1 MMYFLIQ
8 IIFSVVDNQS
18 RYADNGPIS
27 CFQVVSLS
35 YSVLYS
41 KVTKANV
48 HDKGYSHKKTKN
60 TAAEPFAMPF
70 HKQLICITFSCI

>member
-48 HDKGYSHKKTKN
+48 NAKGITLTNKK
-60 TAAEPFAMPF
+60 
-70 HKQLICITFSCI
+70 HGC

>member
-8 IIFSVVDNQS
+8 IIFSVVDDQS

-48 HDKGYSHKKTKN
+48 NVK
-60 TAAEPFAMPF
+60 A
-70 HKQLICITFSCI
+70 ITLTNRKHGC

>member
-8 IIFSVVDNQS
+8 ILFSVVGYQS

-48 HDKGYSHKKTKN
+48 NTKGITLTNKK
-60 TAAEPFAMPF
+60 
-70 HKQLICITFSCI
+70 HGC